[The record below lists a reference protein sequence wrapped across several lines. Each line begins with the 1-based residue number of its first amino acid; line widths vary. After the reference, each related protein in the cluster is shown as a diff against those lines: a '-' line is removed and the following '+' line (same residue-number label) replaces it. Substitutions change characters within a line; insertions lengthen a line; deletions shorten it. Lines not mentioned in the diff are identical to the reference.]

1 MDRAERKRQTK
12 EDEKKVSRG
21 IDLTNR
27 SQDQSI
33 ALARLVYAQFERA
46 KRERNVDPP
55 IRFLYSKV
63 SETLAGAGRIELACA
78 KGCGHCCHGWVSA
91 SAPEVLYAVK
101 EIRRRNES
109 KVFTAIA
116 DAAHST
122 KNLTAA
128 ERMRQPTP
136 CPLLKDGACSIYE
149 WRPMLGRIMAS
160 TDAATCKRGFMEQSG
175 EPLPIPAPF
184 LAARGVFGVVTVAAL
199 KQAGLTYHFYEFN
212 AALEA
217 ALARED
223 AESAWLQGEDVFAG
237 VQRNQDDIASRPH
250 VVQLHSRAFT

>member
-1 MDRAERKRQTK
+1 MNRAERKRQARD
-12 EDEKKVSRG
+12 DEKKVSRG
-21 IDLTNR
+21 VDLTNR
-27 SQDQSI
+27 SQDQTI
-33 ALARLVYAQFERA
+33 ALTRLVHAQFERA
-46 KRERNVDPP
+46 KRESNVDAP

-101 EIRRRNES
+101 EIRRRNDAN
-109 KVFTAIA
+109 VFAAIA
-116 DAAHST
+116 GAAHAT
-122 KNLTAA
+122 RNLSAA
-128 ERMRQPTP
+128 ERIGRPTP

-160 TDAATCKRGFMEQSG
+160 TDAASCKRGFLEQSG

-184 LAARGVFGVVTVAAL
+184 LAARGVFGVVMVAAL
-199 KQAGLTYHFYEFN
+199 KQAGLSYHFYEFN

-217 ALARED
+217 ALSRDD
-223 AESAWLQGEDVFAG
+223 AESAWLRGEDVFAG
-237 VQRNQDDIASRPH
+237 VQRSQDDIASRPH
-250 VVQLHSRAFT
+250 VVQLHSRAFA